1 VRGRSGRHPRHS
13 PSTHLTGL
21 QPLSCA
27 PTASSG
33 CRSTQPCHVAMGA
46 QPTCTATS
54 HSVGSFSGTDG
65 SLCLRPEP
73 RAGRSEQPASDA
85 KPRSPNARSLDPDIN
100 ATLAR
105 CHENWLQPEALGN
118 LAARRQS
125 PAGGD
130 TFPAG
135 YEADTLDRLARSQWG
150 PHRDFGAAHCHTTS
164 AAAGRAQPLT
174 YGHFT

>member
-1 VRGRSGRHPRHS
+1 MR
-13 PSTHLTGL
+13 L

-33 CRSTQPCHVAMGA
+33 CRTTQPCHVAMGA

-54 HSVGSFSGTDG
+54 HSVGSSSGTDG